1 MNNLSNTVF
10 IESCDEPFSELS
22 RHVSCLKPPS
32 MPSLNSSKILSGVS
46 VTSNGAS
53 RKPYIIGIVGGTNSG
68 KTTVCKKIIR
78 ELKAMNDGRSISV
91 ASISQDS
98 FYRDLNPEQMIL
110 AKKSEYNFDHP
121 DTIDDEEIFRLLTD
135 LANGKSGKVPEYDFK
150 NHGRTGNFE
159 LVQPA
164 EVILIEGIML
174 FHYKQIREFC
184 DMKLFI
190 DCDADTRLARRV
202 KRDTAERGRS
212 IENIIKQY
220 TGFVKPSYDE
230 YCAPTKKYADIVVP
244 RGAENDVAINL
255 IICHIQDILKKSDSL
270 KKNGQMN
277 GHTNGQIATATLGG
291 EGDQKRPH

>member
-1 MNNLSNTVF
+1 VNNE
-10 IESCDEPFSELS
+10 I
-22 RHVSCLKPPS
+22 RAGI
-32 MPSLNSSKILSGVS
+32 MPSLNSTSVRPGLS
-46 VTSNGAS
+46 VTSNGGS
-53 RKPYIIGIVGGTNSG
+53 SKPYIIGIVGGTNSG
-68 KTTVCKKIIR
+68 KTTVCKKIIH
-78 ELKAMNDGRSISV
+78 ELRAMNEGRSISV

-98 FYRDLNPEQMIL
+98 FYRDLTPDQLVL
-110 AKKSEYNFDHP
+110 AKRSEYNFDHP

-135 LANGKSGKVPEYDFK
+135 LANGKSGRVPEYDFK
-150 NHGRTGNFE
+150 NHCRTGDFE
-159 LVQPA
+159 EVQPA

-202 KRDTAERGRS
+202 KRDTSERGRS

-244 RGAENDVAINL
+244 RGAENEVAINL
-255 IICHIQDILKKSDSL
+255 IICHIQDILKKCDTM
-270 KKNGQMN
+270 KKHNSYGIVNPNTPHAHIQAAN
-277 GHTNGQIATATLGG
+277 EA
-291 EGDQKRPH
+291 DQKRPH

>member
-1 MNNLSNTVF
+1 MGTHPIF
-10 IESCDEPFSELS
+10 ESDFDCLTDTPRKGKFNSVELLN
-22 RHVSCLKPPS
+22 RN

-46 VTSNGAS
+46 VTTNGAS

-121 DTIDDEEIFRLLTD
+121 DTIDDDEIFRLLTD

-159 LVQPA
+159 LVHPA
-164 EVILIEGIML
+164 DVILIEGIML

-255 IICHIQDILKKSDSL
+255 IICHIQDILKKSDNL
-270 KKNGQMN
+270 KQRNG
-277 GHTNGQIATATLGG
+277 TNGVGNGISSHQS